1 MNLVYVAVGV
11 MSILGGFYIRRRPKG
26 RWNRFAAEH
35 TEMWRDPDAE
45 RKMARGA
52 PVVGTLLMI
61 GGLVATIVGILGVA
75 V

>member
-1 MNLVYVAVGV
+1 MNIVYVAVGV
-11 MSILGGFYIRRRPKG
+11 TSILAGFYVRRRPEG

-45 RKMARGA
+45 QKMARGA
-52 PVVGTLLMI
+52 PVVGTLLII
-61 GGLVATIVGILGVA
+61 GGVVATIAGVLGVT

>member
-1 MNLVYVAVGV
+1 MNLVYVAVGL
-11 MSILGGFYIRRRPKG
+11 MSVLGGFYIRRRPEG

-35 TEMWRDPDAE
+35 TGMWRDPDAE

-52 PVVGTLLMI
+52 SVVGTLLI
-61 GGLVATIVGILGVA
+61 VGGAIATIAGILGVA

>member
-1 MNLVYVAVGV
+1 MNVMYVAVGLMGV
-11 MSILGGFYIRRRPKG
+11 LGGFYVRRRPEG

-52 PVVGTLLMI
+52 SVVGALLMI
-61 GGLVATIVGILGVA
+61 GGVVVTIAGVLGVA